1 MAETRYIGWAGILR
15 LGLVQTALGAI
26 VVMTTS
32 TLNRV
37 MVVELALPA
46 MLPGFL
52 VAIHYFVQLSRP
64 RFGHGSDTGQRRTPW
79 IIGGIATLGFGGVL
93 AALATAW
100 MVVSTLG
107 GVLLALIAFLLIGAG
122 VGASGTCL
130 LVLLAATVE
139 PKRRAAAASITW
151 IMMIAGFA
159 VTAGVVGAF
168 LDPFSFA
175 RLVTISAIVAL
186 IALTMTVL
194 ALRNLEDQFVRT
206 NGTPAQSAVSS
217 PVSSTVASTV
227 TSTGSSTGSSSMS
240 ADTADD
246 GGGFRQAITE
256 VLSERH
262 TRRFAAFVF
271 ISMLAYS
278 AQDLVLEPFAGAV
291 FGMTPGQSTQL
302 GGIQHGGVLLG
313 MLLVA
318 LVGYL
323 LTVRRQG
330 VLRGCMIGGCIGSSV
345 LLLALALAG
354 FHDGDWPLHSTV
366 LMLGITNGV
375 FAVAAIGSMMGLV
388 SQGHRRRDG
397 VRMGVWGAAQAIAFG
412 LGGIAG
418 TLAVDLVRFLSGSVL
433 YAYSLVF
440 VGQAVL
446 FASAAVLAAEL
457 SRRGAVQDVPRQ
469 LHAEA

>member
-1 MAETRYIGWAGILR
+1 MAETGYIGWAGILR

-46 MLPGFL
+46 VLPGVL

-64 RFGHGSDTGQRRTPW
+64 RFGHGSDTGRRRTPW
-79 IIGGIATLGFGGVL
+79 IIGGMTTLGFGGVL

-100 MVVSTLG
+100 MAVSTLG
-107 GVLLALIAFLLIGAG
+107 GVLLALVAFLLIGAG

-151 IMMIAGFA
+151 TMMIAGFA

-194 ALRNLEDQFVRT
+194 ALRNLENRYVRT
-206 NGTPAQSAVSS
+206 NGTPKQS
-217 PVSSTVASTV
+217 PVSSTVASAV

-302 GGIQHGGVLLG
+302 GGTQHGGVLLG

-318 LVGYL
+318 FVGYL
-323 LTVRRQG
+323 LTARRQG
-330 VLRGCMIGGCIGSSV
+330 VLRACMIGGCIGSSV

-440 VGQAVL
+440 VAQAVL

>member
-1 MAETRYIGWAGILR
+1 MAETRYIGWTGIVR

-46 MLPGFL
+46 ILPGAL
-52 VAIHYFVQLSRP
+52 VAIHYFIQISRP
-64 RFGHGSDTGQRRTPW
+64 RFGHGSDTGRRRTPW
-79 IIGGIATLGFGGVL
+79 IIGGIAALGLGGVL

-100 MVVSTLG
+100 MAVSTLG
-107 GVLLALIAFLLIGAG
+107 GVLLALFAFLLIGAG

-151 IMMIAGFA
+151 TMMIAGFA
-159 VTAGVVGAF
+159 VTAGVAGAF
-168 LDPFSFA
+168 LDPFSFP
-175 RLVTISAIVAL
+175 RLVTISGIVAL
-186 IALTMTVL
+186 IALTMTAL
-194 ALRNLEDQFVRT
+194 ALRNLENRFVQAS
-206 NGTPAQSAVSS
+206 GMPAQSPS
-217 PVSSTVASTV
+217 PVSASDDTRAEA
-227 TSTGSSTGSSSMS
+227 TTG
-240 ADTADD
+240 
-246 GGGFRQAITE
+246 GGGFREAIAE

-302 GGIQHGGVLLG
+302 GGTQHGGVLLG

-318 LVGYL
+318 CVGYA
-323 LTVRRQG
+323 LTARRHG
-330 VLRGCMIGGCIGSSV
+330 VLRACMIGGCLGSSA
-345 LLLALALAG
+345 LLLALAFAG
-354 FHDGDWPLHSTV
+354 FHSGDWPLRSTV
-366 LMLGITNGV
+366 LMLGVANGV

-397 VRMGVWGAAQAIAFG
+397 VRMGIWGAAQAIAFG

-418 TLAVDLVRFLSGSVL
+418 TLAVDVVRFLSGSVL

-440 VGQAVL
+440 VAQAVL
-446 FASAAVLAAEL
+446 FATAAVLAAEL
-457 SRRGAVQDVPRQ
+457 SRRGAVHDVPRQ

>member
-1 MAETRYIGWAGILR
+1 MAETSYIGWAGILR

-64 RFGHGSDTGQRRTPW
+64 RFGHGSDTGRRRTPW
-79 IIGGIATLGFGGVL
+79 IIGGIATLGLGGVL

-107 GVLLALIAFLLIGAG
+107 GVLLALVAFLLIGAG

-151 IMMIAGFA
+151 TMMIAGFA

-194 ALRNLEDQFVRT
+194 ALRNLEDRFVRT
-206 NGTPAQSAVSS
+206 NRTPGQSAVSS
-217 PVSSTVASTV
+217 PVLPTE
-227 TSTGSSTGSSSMS
+227 SSTGRSSMS
-240 ADTADD
+240 EDAVDD
-246 GGGFRQAITE
+246 GSGFRQAITE

-323 LTVRRQG
+323 LTARRQG

-345 LLLALALAG
+345 LLLALAFAG
-354 FHDGDWPLHSTV
+354 FQNGDWPLHSTV
-366 LMLGITNGV
+366 LMLGIANGV

-388 SQGHRRRDG
+388 SRGHRRRDG

-440 VGQAVL
+440 VAQAVL

-457 SRRGAVQDVPRQ
+457 SRRGAVHDVPRQ
-469 LHAEA
+469 IHAEA